1 MQDENDN
8 LNLDNE
14 RLAKSNIQYEGL
26 ISNHQTALTA
36 SSTEASHFGDKI
48 ALSESQTYECLKKET
63 KFAKSEKILDGQ
75 MHDLVEYTKWITL
88 ETEKLRDRV
97 RASEK
102 IINDLRTSGEQ
113 SVESLMESL
122 YLLKMK
128 AEDME
133 IQAEQLRDLI
143 QNKEAMIK

>member
-1 MQDENDN
+1 MY
-8 LNLDNE
+8 
-14 RLAKSNIQYEGL
+14 K
-26 ISNHQTALTA
+26 
-36 SSTEASHFGDKI
+36 
-48 ALSESQTYECLKKET
+48 LSKKES
-63 KFAKSEKILDGQ
+63 KSAKIEKKLDQ
-75 MHDLVEYTKWITL
+75 DMNDLIEYTKWISF

-122 YLLKMK
+122 YLLKMR

-133 IQAEQLRDLI
+133 I
-143 QNKEAMIK
+143 

>member
-1 MQDENDN
+1 MN
-8 LNLDNE
+8 
-14 RLAKSNIQYEGL
+14 
-26 ISNHQTALTA
+26 
-36 SSTEASHFGDKI
+36 
-48 ALSESQTYECLKKET
+48 
-63 KFAKSEKILDGQ
+63 
-75 MHDLVEYTKWITL
+75 DLVEYTKWISS
-88 ETEKLRDRV
+88 ETEALRDRV

-133 IQAEQLRDLI
+133 IKAEQLRELI

>member
-1 MQDENDN
+1 
-8 LNLDNE
+8 
-14 RLAKSNIQYEGL
+14 
-26 ISNHQTALTA
+26 
-36 SSTEASHFGDKI
+36 
-48 ALSESQTYECLKKET
+48 
-63 KFAKSEKILDGQ
+63 
-75 MHDLVEYTKWITL
+75 MHDLVEYTKWISS
-88 ETEKLRDRV
+88 ETEALRDRV

-133 IQAEQLRDLI
+133 IQAEQLRELI
-143 QNKEAMIK
+143 QNKESMIK

>member
-1 MQDENDN
+1 MY
-8 LNLDNE
+8 
-14 RLAKSNIQYEGL
+14 K
-26 ISNHQTALTA
+26 IS
-36 SSTEASHFGDKI
+36 
-48 ALSESQTYECLKKET
+48 KKES
-63 KFAKSEKILDGQ
+63 KSAKIEKKLDQ
-75 MHDLVEYTKWITL
+75 DMNDLIEYTKWISF

-122 YLLKMK
+122 YLLKMR

-133 IQAEQLRDLI
+133 I
-143 QNKEAMIK
+143 

>member
-1 MQDENDN
+1 MTD
-8 LNLDNE
+8 
-14 RLAKSNIQYEGL
+14 L
-26 ISNHQTALTA
+26 I
-36 SSTEASHFGDKI
+36 
-48 ALSESQTYECLKKET
+48 
-63 KFAKSEKILDGQ
+63 
-75 MHDLVEYTKWITL
+75 EYTKWISF

-133 IQAEQLRDLI
+133 I
-143 QNKEAMIK
+143 

>member
-1 MQDENDN
+1 MQD
-8 LNLDNE
+8 
-14 RLAKSNIQYEGL
+14 
-26 ISNHQTALTA
+26 
-36 SSTEASHFGDKI
+36 
-48 ALSESQTYECLKKET
+48 
-63 KFAKSEKILDGQ
+63 
-75 MHDLVEYTKWITL
+75 LVAYTKWISS

-102 IINDLRTSGEQ
+102 IISDLRTSGEQ

-133 IQAEQLRDLI
+133 IKAEQLRELI
-143 QNKEAMIK
+143 